1 MHVFARLGVI
11 CEYNL
16 IQKDADVKRYRV
28 SDGYTQSS

>member
-16 IQKDADVKRYRV
+16 IQRDGKVKKYRI